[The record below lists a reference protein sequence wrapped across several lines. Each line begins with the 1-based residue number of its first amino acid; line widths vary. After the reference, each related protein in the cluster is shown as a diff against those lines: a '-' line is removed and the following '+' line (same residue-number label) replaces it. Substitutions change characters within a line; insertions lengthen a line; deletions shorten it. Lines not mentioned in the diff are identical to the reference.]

1 MGTPIL
7 PNDPEE
13 MVERE
18 ARKNREKFLKPYFER
33 YKKLIAE
40 AQPKESEEPRKGKEA
55 EKETFRQK
63 KNRKK
68 IAALITELVKLEP
81 SHLARPLFL

>member
-1 MGTPIL
+1 MGTPTS
-7 PNDPEE
+7 DPEKQFE
-13 MVERE
+13 DQ

-33 YKKLIAE
+33 YKKLIEE

-63 KNRKK
+63 K
-68 IAALITELVKLEP
+68 
-81 SHLARPLFL
+81 